1 MKRMP
6 KEYKVYDKATD
17 ESIAGLTKLCSSVA
31 TESLLQEIL
40 TTCVKLGIESSDMGD
55 LKLINNCLKELR
67 YSFKIFSPYRNRK
80 KVIIFGSARS
90 AKRSAEYKMAE
101 EFAEKI
107 TKKGYMV
114 VTGGG
119 PGVME
124 AGNKGAGRGKDFALN
139 IRLPFEQ
146 KPNPYLDEKERLI
159 NFKYFF
165 TRKLIF
171 IKETDATTL
180 FPGGF
185 GTNDEGFEALTLMQT
200 GKSRPR
206 PLVLMQPKGSTYW
219 SGWIRFVKEELVKNG
234 FINKQDLNLFQLAR
248 SADEAL
254 KYIENFYRVY
264 HSLRYVAGLTVLRL
278 NRPLSDKILKSIN
291 HEFRDILTEGQIKP
305 SFALKEELERGEYPD
320 LPRLVMKFNLRDY
333 GRLFELIH
341 VINEDHSPSAGSL
354 I

>member
-1 MKRMP
+1 MKRIL
-6 KEYKVYDKATD
+6 KEYKVFDKAAD
-17 ESIAGLTKLCSSVA
+17 DSIAKLTKLCSSA
-31 TESLLQEIL
+31 GTESLLSEIL
-40 TTCVKLGIESSDMGD
+40 TTCVKLGMESGDMGD
-55 LKLINNCLKELR
+55 LKLVNNCLKELR
-67 YSFKIFSPYRNRK
+67 YSFKIFSPYRNIK
-80 KVIIFGSARS
+80 KAIIFGSARS
-90 AKRSAEYKMAE
+90 AQGSAEYKMAE

-146 KPNPYLDEKERLI
+146 EPNPYLDEKERLI

-185 GTNDEGFEALTLMQT
+185 GTNDEGFEALTLIQT

-206 PLVLMQPKGSTYW
+206 PVVLMEPKGSTYW
-219 SGWIRFVKEELVKNG
+219 AGWIRFLQEQLVKSG
-234 FINKQDLNLFQLAR
+234 FISKHDLNLFQVAR
-248 SADEAL
+248 SADEAV
-254 KYIENFYRVY
+254 KYIELFYKVY
-264 HSLRYVAGLTVLRL
+264 HSLRYGAGLTVLRL
-278 NRPLSDKILKSIN
+278 NRPLTGKTLESCN
-291 HEFRDILTEGQIKP
+291 HEFKDILTEGRIMP
-305 SFALKEELERGEYPD
+305 SFALKEELENGEYPD

-333 GRLFELIH
+333 GRLFELIRT
-341 VINEDHSPSAGSL
+341 INQDKG
-354 I
+354 

>member
-1 MKRMP
+1 MKRTP
-6 KEYKVYDKATD
+6 KEYKVYDKVMD
-17 ESIAGLTKLCSSVA
+17 DSIAKLAKLCSSA
-31 TESLLQEIL
+31 GTESLLQEIL
-40 TTCVKLGIESSDMGD
+40 TTCVKLGIESSDIGD

-67 YSFKIFSPYRNRK
+67 YSFKVFSPYRNIK

-90 AKRSAEYKMAE
+90 RKDSAEYKMAE
-101 EFAEKI
+101 EFAQKI

-124 AGNKGAGRGKDFALN
+124 AGNKGAGSGKDFALN

-206 PLVLMQPKGSTYW
+206 PLVLMEPKGSAYW
-219 SGWIRFVKEELVKNG
+219 AGWIRFVKEQLVKNG
-234 FINKQDLNLFQLAR
+234 FINKHDLNIFQVAR
-248 SADEAL
+248 SADEAV
-254 KYIENFYRVY
+254 KYIEIFYKVY
-264 HSLRYVAGLTVLRL
+264 HSLRYVGDVTVLRL
-278 NRPLSDKILKSIN
+278 NRPLSDKTLKSIN
-291 HEFRDILTEGQIKP
+291 HEFKDILTEGQIKP
-305 SFALKEELERGEYPD
+305 SSALKEELEKGEYPD
-320 LPRLVMKFNLRDY
+320 LPRLVMKFNLHDY
-333 GRLFELIH
+333 GRLFELIR
-341 VINEDHSPSAGSL
+341 VINEDHNPYRS
-354 I
+354 

>member
-1 MKRMP
+1 MIKMS
-6 KEYKVYDKATD
+6 KDYKVFDKDAD
-17 ESIAGLTKLCSSVA
+17 EAIIKLAKLCSSA
-31 TESLLQEIL
+31 DTEFLLQEIL
-40 TTCVKLGIESSDMGD
+40 TTCVKLGIESHDIGD

-67 YSFKIFSPYRNRK
+67 YSFKVFTPYRNIK
-80 KVIIFGSARS
+80 KAIIFGSARS
-90 AKRSAEYKMAE
+90 GKDSAEYKMSE
-101 EFAEKI
+101 EFARKI
-107 TKKGYMV
+107 TKKGYLV

-124 AGNKGAGRGKDFALN
+124 AGNKGAGPGKDFALN

-185 GTNDEGFEALTLMQT
+185 GTNDEGFEALTLIQT

-206 PLVLMQPKGSTYW
+206 PVVLMEPKGSTYW
-219 SGWIRFVKEELVKNG
+219 ESWLCFVKEQLIKNG
-234 FINKQDLNLFQLAR
+234 YINKHDLNLFWVAR
-248 SADEAL
+248 SADEAV
-254 KYIENFYRVY
+254 KYIEGFYRVY

-278 NRPLSDKILKSIN
+278 NRPLSNKALKSIN
-291 HEFRDILTEGQIKP
+291 REFKDILSEGRILA
-305 SFALKEELERGEYPD
+305 SNALKEELEKGEYPD

-333 GRLFELIH
+333 GRLFALIRA
-341 VINEDHSPSAGSL
+341 INEE
-354 I
+354 

>member
-1 MKRMP
+1 MKRTP
-6 KEYKVYDKATD
+6 KEYKVFDKVMD
-17 ESIAGLTKLCSSVA
+17 DSITKLVKLCSSA
-31 TESLLQEIL
+31 GTESLLQEIL
-40 TTCVKLGIESSDMGD
+40 TTCVKLGMESSDTGD

-67 YSFKIFSPYRNRK
+67 YSFKIFSPYRNIK
-80 KVIIFGSARS
+80 KAIIFGSARS
-90 AKRSAEYKMAE
+90 GKDSAEYKMAE

-124 AGNKGAGRGKDFALN
+124 AGNKGAGLGKDFALN

-171 IKETDATTL
+171 IKETDATAL

-206 PLVLMQPKGSTYW
+206 PVILMEPRGSTYW
-219 SGWIRFVKEELVKNG
+219 AGWIRFLEEQLVKNG

-248 SADEAL
+248 SADEAV
-254 KYIENFYRVY
+254 KYIEIFYKVY

-278 NRPLSDKILKSIN
+278 NRPLSGTTLKSIN
-291 HEFRDILTEGQIKP
+291 HEFKDILTEGRIMP
-305 SFALKEELERGEYPD
+305 SFALKEELEKQEYPD

-333 GRLFELIH
+333 GRLFELIRI
-341 VINEDHSPSAGSL
+341 INEDRNPNLGGGC
-354 I
+354 

>member
-1 MKRMP
+1 MMP
-6 KEYKVYDKATD
+6 KEYKVFDKEVD
-17 ESIAGLTKLCSSVA
+17 ESIAKLVKLCSSA
-31 TESLLQEIL
+31 GTESLLQEIL
-40 TTCVKLGIESSDMGD
+40 TTCAKLGMESADTGD

-67 YSFKIFSPYRNRK
+67 YSFKIFSPYRNIK
-80 KVIIFGSARS
+80 KAIIFGSARS
-90 AKRSAEYKMAE
+90 SKDSAEYKMAE

-124 AGNKGAGRGKDFALN
+124 AGNKGAGQGKDFALN

-171 IKETDATTL
+171 IKETDATML

-206 PLVLMQPKGSTYW
+206 PLILMEPKGSGYW
-219 SGWIRFVKEELVKNG
+219 AGWMRFVEEQLVRNV
-234 FINKQDLNLFQLAR
+234 FIHKQDLELFQLAR
-248 SADEAL
+248 SADEAVN
-254 KYIENFYRVY
+254 YIENFYKVY

-278 NRPLSDKILKSIN
+278 NRPLSDKTLKSIN
-291 HEFRDILTEGQIKP
+291 RDFKDILSEGDIL
-305 SFALKEELERGEYPD
+305 SSLALPEELERGEYPD
-320 LPRLVMKFNLRDY
+320 LPRLVMKFNLHDY
-333 GRLFELIH
+333 GRLFKLIRT
-341 VINEDHSPSAGSL
+341 INAD
-354 I
+354 

>member
-1 MKRMP
+1 MKRTI
-6 KEYKVYDKATD
+6 KEYKVFDKTADDSITNLAT
-17 ESIAGLTKLCSSVA
+17 LCSLA
-31 TESLLQEIL
+31 GTEPLLQEIL
-40 TTCVKLGIESSDMGD
+40 TTCVKLGMESGDMGD

-67 YSFKIFSPYRNRK
+67 YSFKIFSPYRNVK
-80 KVIIFGSARS
+80 KAIIFGSARS
-90 AKRSAEYKMAE
+90 GKDSAEYRMAE

-107 TKKGYMV
+107 TKKGYMM

-124 AGNKGAGRGKDFALN
+124 AGNKGAGQGKDFALN

-171 IKETDATTL
+171 IKETDATAL

-185 GTNDEGFEALTLMQT
+185 GTNDEGFEALTLLQT

-206 PLVLMQPKGSTYW
+206 PVILMEPKDSTYW
-219 SGWIRFVKEELVKNG
+219 AGWIRFVEEHLVKNG
-234 FINKQDLNLFQLAR
+234 FIDKHDLNLFQFAR
-248 SADEAL
+248 SADEAVQH
-254 KYIENFYRVY
+254 IEDFYKVY

-278 NRPLSDKILKSIN
+278 NRPLSPKALNSIN
-291 HEFRDILTEGQIKP
+291 RDFKAILTEGRIEP
-305 SFALKEELERGEYPD
+305 SSALKEELENGEYPN
-320 LPRLVMKFNLRDY
+320 LPRLVMKYNRRDY
-333 GRLFELIH
+333 GRLFELIRL
-341 VINEDHSPSAGSL
+341 INEED
-354 I
+354 